1 MHPALQSAQMSVVKI
16 LWAWLSCL
24 LAFKAKVHL
33 PVIYAFSVF
42 FVRKQV
48 KTINTELGL
57 FILTCWCWKHVLFF
71 VVVLIMMYCQ
81 ADDISQFQLLETV
94 IKNCGDILH
103 MHVAERDVL
112 HEMVKIVKK
121 KV

>member
-1 MHPALQSAQMSVVKI
+1 
-16 LWAWLSCL
+16 
-24 LAFKAKVHL
+24 
-33 PVIYAFSVF
+33 
-42 FVRKQV
+42 
-48 KTINTELGL
+48 
-57 FILTCWCWKHVLFF
+57 VLFF

-103 MHVAERDVL
+103 MHVAEKDVL

>member
-1 MHPALQSAQMSVVKI
+1 MHPAPQSAQMSVVKI

-57 FILTCWCWKHVLFF
+57 FILTCWC
-71 VVVLIMMYCQ
+71 
-81 ADDISQFQLLETV
+81 
-94 IKNCGDILH
+94 
-103 MHVAERDVL
+103 
-112 HEMVKIVKK
+112 
-121 KV
+121 